1 MYIFVILYCLGNEGK
16 KKSLYMFNTDAN
28 IVGISTQQQQYNIK
42 IFSTFTWQNLWMQE
56 LTVQVILLDKYSLNK
71 ILSICKTQRVSTGS
85 ETHVFHFIV
94 DFFLLFMSGITLQ
107 NMVKI
112 WLALT
117 CHFDILLYLQ
127 YFKCLLKNLSCLKL
141 KFSKTYTN
149 IHVYIYMYI
158 WV

>member
-1 MYIFVILYCLGNEGK
+1 
-16 KKSLYMFNTDAN
+16 
-28 IVGISTQQQQYNIK
+28 
-42 IFSTFTWQNLWMQE
+42 MQE

-117 CHFDILLYLQ
+117 CYFDILLYLQ

-149 IHVYIYMYI
+149 IRVHIYVYMCINRTCTNHSPDLILINIMPHFLYSI
-158 WV
+158 PFFCCRI